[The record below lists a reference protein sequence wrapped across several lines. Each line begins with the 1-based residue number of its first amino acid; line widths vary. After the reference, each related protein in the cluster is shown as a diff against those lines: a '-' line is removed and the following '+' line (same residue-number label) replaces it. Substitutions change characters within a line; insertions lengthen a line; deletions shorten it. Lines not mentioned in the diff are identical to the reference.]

1 MSKEEKGAILN
12 QVHNLSPLQKARALG
27 FMQGLAAANADGN
40 EQENAGKDAEE
51 KKEEGAVDG

>member
-1 MSKEEKGAILN
+1 MSEKEKGAILN

-40 EQENAGKDAEE
+40 TQESDGNDAEE
-51 KKEEGAVDG
+51 KKEAPADG